1 MARCMGMLL
10 GVAVAWALAPDTAG
24 AAFVR
29 LVVTAID
36 VDEGG
41 NRLTVYTVAA
51 RFDSPNDAVIMAYK
65 LGTERPEN
73 LKGFWHRDLA
83 TAPNDDAEPVLTQ
96 EAGTW
101 NPTLVGPI
109 KTNRPFDSYLTIGG
123 EANQRNT
130 TIADPSWAKAD
141 GGTRGWARPDLPA
154 TGLTGWYVAARGPDS
169 SGRVGNSKNYEI
181 GGKATLENP
190 ATDVR
195 LAQFVLSRG
204 HAPREFTLT
213 VAWNDGTEGKPQ
225 SYATEKFT
233 LGGETTKSAPAG
245 ANGAKP

>member
-1 MARCMGMLL
+1 MACRTGCSL
-10 GVAVAWALAPDTAG
+10 G
-24 AAFVR
+24 AAIASLLAATSTGADFVR
-29 LVVTAID
+29 LVVTAVEI
-36 VDEGG
+36 EEAG
-41 NRLTVYTVAA
+41 RLLTVYTLAA
-51 RFDSPNDAVIMAYK
+51 RFDGPNDAVIMAYQ
-65 LGTERPEN
+65 LGSEKPEN
-73 LKGFWHRDLA
+73 FKGFWHRDLA

-96 EAGTW
+96 DAGTW

-141 GGTRGWARPDLPA
+141 GGTRGWSRPDLPA
-154 TGLTGWYVAARGPDS
+154 TGKTGWYIAARGPDS
-169 SGRVGNSKNYEI
+169 SGYVGKSKNYDI
-181 GGKATLENP
+181 DGKPTLENP

-233 LGGETTKSAPAG
+233 LGGESKPARG
-245 ANGAKP
+245 SANGAKP

>member
-1 MARCMGMLL
+1 MALRTGVRL
-10 GVAVAWALAPDTAG
+10 GVAVALSAISARAE
-24 AAFVR
+24 ASFVR

-41 NRLTVYTVAA
+41 KQLTVYTVAA
-51 RFDSPNDAVIMAYK
+51 RFDGPNDAVIMAYQ
-65 LGTERPEN
+65 LGAENPEHF
-73 LKGFWHRDLA
+73 KGFWHRDLA
-83 TAPNDDAEPVLTQ
+83 TAPNDESEPVLTQ
-96 EAGTW
+96 DAGTW

-123 EANQRNT
+123 EANQRNP

-141 GGTRGWARPDLPA
+141 GGARGWSRPDLPA
-154 TGLTGWYVAARGPDS
+154 TGKTGWYVAARGPDS
-169 SGRVGNSKNYEI
+169 SGRAGNSKSYEVN
-181 GGKATLENP
+181 GKPTLENA

-195 LAQFVLSRG
+195 LAQLVLSRG
-204 HAPREFTLT
+204 HAPREFTMT

-233 LGGETTKSAPAG
+233 LGGETKPAPPG
-245 ANGAKP
+245 ANGAKPW